1 MSHERLPGETAS
13 GEERTAPTNEDVR
26 AYLAAQD
33 KESLVDMIMRRAVED
48 EHLFSSIR
56 IKAARGKPG
65 GVDLEA
71 CRAALRGAIEVDGFI
86 SYQEV
91 YDYKSGVDEAV
102 DLVAGLLKDS
112 YPSEAIA
119 LCEYGLLLI
128 EDALQCVNHS
138 CDLGYYSERLQ
149 DIHHAA
155 CRKARPDPKELS
167 GHLFQWELTSDLG
180 VFHNAAE
187 RYSDVLGKK
196 GLIEYRGLAETAW
209 TQIPALGPGDDDRLR
224 YDGKRSRITS
234 IMEGLA
240 RLDGDIDEL
249 VEVKK
254 RDLSSQYEFLE
265 IAEVYKQ
272 ARMHDQALEWAER
285 GLEAFPERPDSRL
298 REFLAQE
305 YQRRGRHDEAMDM
318 VWEEFA
324 ESPHLD
330 RYRNLKSHAARL
342 GQWPAWREKALGFMR
357 ERTVEAQRELQKSR
371 WSGYRPADHSELV
384 KVFLWEKEVEAA
396 WSEAVKGGCSDDL
409 WMRLAEL
416 REKEHPED
424 SLRVYIAQVDPLINQ
439 KNNDSYR
446 EAVRLLRKI
455 RAVMERLGRG
465 AEFAPYITTVRVV
478 HGRKR
483 NLMKLLEHEKWE

>member
-1 MSHERLPGETAS
+1 
-13 GEERTAPTNEDVR
+13 
-26 AYLAAQD
+26 
-33 KESLVDMIMRRAVED
+33 
-48 EHLFSSIR
+48 
-56 IKAARGKPG
+56 
-65 GVDLEA
+65 
-71 CRAALRGAIEVDGFI
+71 
-86 SYQEV
+86 
-91 YDYKSGVDEAV
+91 
-102 DLVAGLLKDS
+102 
-112 YPSEAIA
+112 
-119 LCEYGLLLI
+119 
-128 EDALQCVNHS
+128 
-138 CDLGYYSERLQ
+138 
-149 DIHHAA
+149 
-155 CRKARPDPKELS
+155 
-167 GHLFQWELTSDLG
+167 
-180 VFHNAAE
+180 
-187 RYSDVLGKK
+187 
-196 GLIEYRGLAETAW
+196 
-209 TQIPALGPGDDDRLR
+209 
-224 YDGKRSRITS
+224 
-234 IMEGLA
+234 
-240 RLDGDIDEL
+240 
-249 VEVKK
+249 
-254 RDLSSQYEFLE
+254 
-265 IAEVYKQ
+265 
-272 ARMHDQALEWAER
+272 MHDQALEWAER